1 MTSST
6 SVEQARGVLAGG
18 FESAVGHAATAQF
31 LSQHLRLDVPVDRT
45 TVNMEPGDR
54 ALVLRL
60 KERLPEGK
68 VLSEDDMRGIGFE
81 LGVLTRL
88 S

>member
-1 MTSST
+1 MN
-6 SVEQARGVLAGG
+6 V
-18 FESAVGHAATAQF
+18 
-31 LSQHLRLDVPVDRT
+31 
-45 TVNMEPGDR
+45 EPGDR

-60 KERLPEGK
+60 KARLPEGK
-68 VLSEDDMRGIGFE
+68 VLSEADMRGIGFE